1 MGGGLGGEGEERNGI
16 NMELATRPSDTVG
29 VGEDNTNEVDIILT
43 GGGSSVSTSSKVS
56 DAARTDEAGMSAV
69 LTISLSPGDSTTGEL
84 PGTDMARLRRTF
96 FFAKHVL
103 PFVMCLKTP
112 SRKWSMSCTSWTF
125 DLS

>member
-1 MGGGLGGEGEERNGI
+1 MGGGLGGEGEERNSI

-43 GGGSSVSTSSKVS
+43 GGGSSVSSSSKVS

-96 FFAKHVL
+96 SFRKARASLCNVSKDTESQVVQELFFL
-103 PFVMCLKTP
+103 
-112 SRKWSMSCTSWTF
+112 
-125 DLS
+125 DI

>member
-1 MGGGLGGEGEERNGI
+1 MGGGLGGEGEERNSI

-96 FFAKHVL
+96 SFRKARASLCNVSKDTESQVVQELFFL
-103 PFVMCLKTP
+103 
-112 SRKWSMSCTSWTF
+112 
-125 DLS
+125 DI